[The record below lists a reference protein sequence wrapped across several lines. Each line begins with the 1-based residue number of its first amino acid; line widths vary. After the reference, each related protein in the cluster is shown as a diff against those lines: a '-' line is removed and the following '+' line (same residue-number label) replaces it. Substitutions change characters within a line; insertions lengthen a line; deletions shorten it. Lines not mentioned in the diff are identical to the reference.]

1 MCEICHHVPCH
12 PRCPNSPEPPRVFIC
27 SGCGGDILEGDDY
40 WDIMGE
46 QWCEECV
53 REAKRV
59 AECEDG
65 YDDLD

>member
-1 MCEICHHVPCH
+1 MCKICLRSPCH
-12 PRCPNSPEPPRVFIC
+12 PHCPNAAEPPRVFIC
-27 SGCGGDILEGDDY
+27 SGCGGDILEGDNY

-46 QWCEECV
+46 QWCEECIH
-53 REAKRV
+53 EAKRV